1 MSVFLAQNS
10 YGKSRVRLVKVEREG
25 GRHDVFDLT
34 VDVALE
40 GDFRA
45 AHEDGDNALIYATDT
60 MKNSVYAL
68 ARQGP
73 VDPPEAFGIRL
84 AGHFLARVPHVERV
98 HVSIAQHPWERLSV
112 DGAAYPTAFRRAGEE
127 RRIAR
132 VSATR
137 DNVGVEA
144 GVEEMTVLKTAQSG
158 FVGFMRDD
166 LTTLKE
172 TDDRLF
178 ATAVRATWRFSA
190 TEGVDWNESWAES
203 RRALLETFATHDS
216 LSVQHTLFA
225 MGRAVIERR
234 PEVDEVS
241 LSLPNKHH
249 LLVDLSPFGL
259 DNPNQVFVST
269 TEPYGLIEATIVRD
283 SELY

>member
-1 MSVFLAQNS
+1 VSVFLAQNS
-10 YGKSRVRLVKVEREG
+10 YGKSRVRLVKVERG
-25 GRHDVFDLT
+25 PGRHEVFDLA

-60 MKNSVYAL
+60 MKNTVYAL

-84 AGHFLARVPHVERV
+84 ARHFLERVPHVERV
-98 HVSIAQHPWERLSV
+98 HVTLTQHPWARLEV
-112 DGAAYPTAFRRAGEE
+112 DGAPHATAFRRAGEE
-127 RRIAR
+127 RRTAR
-132 VSATR
+132 VSAAR
-137 DNVGVEA
+137 DAVGVEA
-144 GVEEMTVLKTAQSG
+144 GVEELTVLKTAQSG
-158 FVGFMRDD
+158 FSGFMRDD

-172 TDDRLF
+172 TPDRLF
-178 ATAVRATWRFSA
+178 ATAVRAVWRFSS
-190 TEGVDWNESWAES
+190 TDVDWNQSWAES
-203 RRALLETFATHDS
+203 RRALLEAFATHDS

-225 MGRAVIERR
+225 MGRAVLERR

-259 DNPNQVFVST
+259 DNPNQVFVAT
-269 TEPYGLIEATIVRD
+269 TEPFGLIEATVVREG
-283 SELY
+283 ELY

>member
-1 MSVFLAQNS
+1 VSVFLAQNS
-10 YGKSRVRLVKVEREG
+10 YGKSRVRLVKVERG
-25 GRHDVFDLT
+25 GGPHEVFDLT

-45 AHEDGDNALIYATDT
+45 AHEEGDNALIYATDT

-84 AGHFLARVPHVERV
+84 ARHFLSRVPNADRV
-98 HVSIAQHPWERLSV
+98 HVSLTQHPWARLEV
-112 DGAAYPTAFRRAGEE
+112 DGAPHPTAFRRAGEE

-137 DNVGVEA
+137 DAVGVEA
-144 GVEEMTVLKTAQSG
+144 GVEELTVLKTAQSG
-158 FVGFMRDD
+158 FSGFMRDD

-178 ATAVRATWRFSA
+178 ATAVRAVWRFNRDD
-190 TEGVDWNESWAES
+190 VDWNASWAEA

-225 MGRAVIERR
+225 MGRAVLERR
-234 PEVDEVS
+234 DEVDEVS

-259 DNPNQVFVST
+259 DNPNQVFVAT
-269 TEPYGLIEATIVRD
+269 TEPFGLIEATVVREAD
-283 SELY
+283 LY

>member
-10 YGKSRVRLVKVEREG
+10 YGKSRVRLVKVERGE

-40 GDFRA
+40 GDFET
-45 AHEDGDNALIYATDT
+45 AHTEGDNSLLYATDT

-73 VDPPEAFGIRL
+73 VDPPEAFALRL
-84 AGHFLARVPHVERV
+84 ARHFLERVPHAGRV
-98 HVSIAQHPWERLSV
+98 HVSIAQHPWDRIQA
-112 DGAAYPTAFRRAGEE
+112 DGGAHPTAFRRAGEE
-127 RRIAR
+127 RRLAR

-137 DNVGVEA
+137 EAVGVEA

-158 FVGFMRDD
+158 FEGFMRDD
-166 LTTLKE
+166 LTTLRE
-172 TDDRLF
+172 TADRLF
-178 ATAVRATWRFSA
+178 ATAVRATWRFNRDD
-190 TEGVDWNESWAES
+190 VDWNASWTAS
-203 RRALLETFATHDS
+203 RQALLATFATHDS

-225 MGRAVIERR
+225 MGQAVLEARA
-234 PEVDEVS
+234 EVDEVS

-249 LLVDLSPFGL
+249 LLVDLAPFGL
-259 DNPNQVFVST
+259 DNPNEVFIST
-269 TEPYGLIEATIVRD
+269 TEPFGLIEATVVREAD
-283 SELY
+283 LY